1 MNGDGNLLFLRSK
14 SYKGHTSYG
23 QGFYIS
29 DDWIN
34 NLFGIKLIS
43 NRISIIQFYLD
54 EREQSNLLT
63 IINVYAPTSFITER
77 NLVETEELYQ
87 TLKETYS

>member
-1 MNGDGNLLFLRSK
+1 MFSRSK

-63 IINVYAPTSFITER
+63 IINVYAPTSFITEH
-77 NLVETEELYQ
+77 NLVETEEFYQ
-87 TLKETYS
+87 TLKVTKNYCLL